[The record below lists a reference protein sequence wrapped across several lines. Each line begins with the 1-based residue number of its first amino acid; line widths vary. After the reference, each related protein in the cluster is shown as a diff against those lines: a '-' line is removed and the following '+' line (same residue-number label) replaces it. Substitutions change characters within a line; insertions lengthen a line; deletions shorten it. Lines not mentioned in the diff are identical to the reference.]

1 MTGEDERLSEELFR
15 RDGTHF
21 CSIRVTLET
30 DGVVCVV
37 GQDMGPP
44 VEKMWG
50 DSDYE
55 YWTRIPPEAAAKL
68 AFALI
73 RRHYAGREHAVEE
86 IRALCV
92 EAGVPHKF
100 DTWA

>member
-1 MTGEDERLSEELFR
+1 MAGEGERLTEELFLR
-15 RDGTHF
+15 EGTHF
-21 CSIRVTLET
+21 RSIRVTLET
-30 DGVVCVV
+30 DGVLHVD
-37 GQDMGPP
+37 GQDMGPL
-44 VEKMWG
+44 VEEIWG
-50 DSDYE
+50 DSDHE
-55 YWTRIPPEAAAKL
+55 YWTRIAPEALGRL

-86 IRALCV
+86 IRELCV